1 MQFWAGAVS
10 RRHTPRRARL
20 LTTAALSSGALAL
33 AGCGGS
39 SGPTVA
45 HLSSPKRL
53 SPASSAGASSSPE
66 STTSHQQKEVAYA
79 KCLRSH
85 GAGDVPEPSER
96 LRIVNGLGGSG
107 PNPGPPQLHIAQK
120 ACNNLL
126 PGGGMPSPQMRQQA
140 VERALKFSVCMRS
153 HGEPSFPDPSGGASG
168 HVRIGGPGS
177 GIDLDSPQFN
187 AAGKACRKYFGPAG
201 SKGPP

>member
-1 MQFWAGAVS
+1 V
-10 RRHTPRRARL
+10 
-20 LTTAALSSGALAL
+20 AL

-53 SPASSAGASSSPE
+53 SPASSQGASTSPE

-85 GAGDVPEPSER
+85 GIPGVPEPR
-96 LRIVNGLGGSG
+96 DGLRIVNGLGGSG

-126 PGGGMPSPQMRQQA
+126 PSGGMPSPRMRQQA

-153 HGEPSFPDPSGGASG
+153 HGEPSFPDPSGGGA
-168 HVRIGGPGS
+168 VRIGGPGS
-177 GIDLDSPQFN
+177 GIDPNSPQFKD
-187 AAGKACRKYFGPAG
+187 AGKACQKYFGPTG
-201 SKGPP
+201 SNGPP